1 MMGAVTT
8 HATPEPDSVQ
18 EDGAFDRPDPETAPE
33 PDSATSLPP
42 AGILPPAGADDE
54 ALRTWR
60 PSRRLIVLLT
70 ILVVV
75 VATLVAAATVPINM
89 VIEAPGPTWN
99 VLGSADT
106 DGSQDSNGQSSV
118 INVTGAQT
126 YPADGALRM
135 TTVSVRG
142 CPGSPVTALDV
153 IQAWFDDNKTIVDRN
168 TVCPESMSA
177 QEVEQVNQAQMT
189 SSQDAA
195 VVAALMETG
204 LATRMVLQVENL
216 AEEQTSTEI
225 QIGDILTSITPEGGP
240 TTQVTD
246 FGQLRALLTTIP
258 PGTRVTLGVERD
270 GAAVEAHLTTINP
283 KDADGDGNPDSEGSL
298 LGLVLSA
305 RADSDIDAT
314 FGLQDVGGPSA
325 GSMFALGI
333 VDALTPGDMT
343 GGKDI
348 AGTGTIEIDGQV
360 GAIGGIRQKMAGAQD
375 AGSDYFL
382 APASNCSEVVGHE
395 PRGMEVFAVSTL
407 HEAVGAVEAIA
418 AGDTSGLTTCEAVVA
433 APSS

>member
-418 AGDTSGLTTCEAVVA
+418 AGDTSDLTTCEAVTV
-433 APSS
+433 PSS

>member
-1 MMGAVTT
+1 MMVAVTI
-8 HATPEPDSVQ
+8 HAAPASDSAR
-18 EDGAFDRPDPETAPE
+18 EDGAADRPDPDAADRPA
-33 PDSATSLPP
+33 PDSAPSLPP
-42 AGILPPAGADDE
+42 TGDDGAE
-54 ALRTWR
+54 SRTWR
-60 PSRRLIVLLT
+60 PSPRLIALLT
-70 ILVVV
+70 VLAV
-75 VATLVAAATVPINM
+75 VAAAVVAAAVIPVNA

-99 VLGSADT
+99 VLGSADA
-106 DGSQDSNGQSSV
+106 DGPQESGGQGSV
-118 INVTGAQT
+118 INITGART

-153 IQAWFDDNKTIVDRN
+153 VLAWFDDDKTIVDRSL
-168 TVCPESMSA
+168 VCPESMSA

-204 LATRMVLQVENL
+204 LAARMVLQVQGL
-216 AEEQTSTEI
+216 DEEQTSTEI
-225 QIGDILTSITPEGGP
+225 RIGDVLASITPEGGP

-258 PGTRVTLGVERD
+258 PGTRVALGVERD
-270 GAAVEAHLTTINP
+270 GAPAEARLTTIGP
-283 KDADGDGNPDSEGSL
+283 KDADGDGAPDSEGSL
-298 LGLVLSA
+298 LGLHLSI
-305 RADSDIDAT
+305 RGDSDIDAT

-348 AGTGTIEIDGQV
+348 AGTGTIEIDGRV
-360 GAIGGIRQKMAGAQD
+360 GAIGGIRQKMAGARD

-382 APASNCSEVVGHE
+382 APAANCSEVIGHE
-395 PRGMEVFAVSTL
+395 PRGMAVFAVSTL

-418 AGDTSGLTTCEAVVA
+418 AGDTSGLTTCEAIA
-433 APSS
+433 TPSS

>member
-1 MMGAVTT
+1 MITIRQAAYGEATTGQGTPLSVSARTGDLLVLITCSQFGHVGRDGVPSGWTSVYSDGSTSRNRSGLVAWSWATGPDDATNLQWWSTSPDNTSRQRALLLAVSGVL
-8 HATPEPDSVQ
+8 PDSTPQCAGWQADPDTPPTTGLVVAQ
-18 EDGAFDRPDPETAPE
+18 EHGTQWAPVNAFTIDGAK
-33 PDSATSLPP
+33 
-42 AGILPPAGADDE
+42 
-54 ALRTWR
+54 
-60 PSRRLIVLLT
+60 
-70 ILVVV
+70 VVHPG
-75 VATLVAAATVPINM
+75 VA
-89 VIEAPGPTWN
+89 
-99 VLGSADT
+99 
-106 DGSQDSNGQSSV
+106 SNLSS
-118 INVTGAQT
+118 
-126 YPADGALRM
+126 
-135 TTVSVRG
+135 
-142 CPGSPVTALDV
+142 
-153 IQAWFDDNKTIVDRN
+153 W
-168 TVCPESMSA
+168 
-177 QEVEQVNQAQMT
+177 
-189 SSQDAA
+189 
-195 VVAALMETG
+195 
-204 LATRMVLQVENL
+204 
-216 AEEQTSTEI
+216 ST
-225 QIGDILTSITPEGGP
+225 
-240 TTQVTD
+240 
-246 FGQLRALLTTIP
+246 LRALLTTIP

-333 VDALTPGDMT
+333 IDALTPGDMT

-360 GAIGGIRQKMAGAQD
+360 GAIGGIRQKMAGARA

-418 AGDTSGLTTCEAVVA
+418 AGDTSGLATCETVVA

>member
-8 HATPEPDSVQ
+8 HATPEPDSVR
-18 EDGAFDRPDPETAPE
+18 EDGALDRPE
-33 PDSATSLPP
+33 PDAAPSLPSAEP
-42 AGILPPAGADDE
+42 LSPAGADD
-54 ALRTWR
+54 AMPQPWR

-70 ILVVV
+70 ILAVV
-75 VATLVAAATVPINM
+75 VAVIVAAATVPINM

-99 VLGSADT
+99 VLGSADA
-106 DGSQDSNGQSSV
+106 DGSQGSDGQSSV
-118 INVTGAQT
+118 INVTGART

-142 CPGSPVTALDV
+142 CPGFPVTTLDV
-153 IQAWFDDNKTIVDRN
+153 ILAWFDDDKTVVDRN

-204 LATRMVLQVENL
+204 LATRMVLQVEGL

-225 QIGDILTSITPEGGP
+225 QVGDILTSIAPEGGP

-246 FGQLRALLTTIP
+246 FSQLRALLTTIP

-270 GAAVEAHLTTINP
+270 GAAVEAHLTTIVP

-333 VDALTPGDMT
+333 VDSLTPGDLT

-348 AGTGTIEIDGQV
+348 AGTGTIAIDGQV
-360 GAIGGIRQKMAGAQD
+360 GAIGGIRQKMAGARA

-418 AGDTSGLTTCEAVVA
+418 AGDTSGLATCETVVA

>member
-142 CPGSPVTALDV
+142 CPGSPVTALDI

-270 GAAVEAHLTTINP
+270 GAAVEAHLTTIDP
-283 KDADGDGNPDSEGSL
+283 KDADGDGAPDSEGSL
-298 LGLVLSA
+298 LGLSLSA

-418 AGDTSGLTTCEAVVA
+418 AGDTSGLTTCEAVA

>member
-18 EDGAFDRPDPETAPE
+18 EDGAFDLPDSEITPE
-33 PDSATSLPP
+33 PGSVPSLPP
-42 AGILPPAGADDE
+42 AGILPPAGTDD
-54 ALRTWR
+54 AVPQTWR

-70 ILVVV
+70 VLVVV

-142 CPGSPVTALDV
+142 CPGIPVTTLDV
-153 IQAWFDDNKTIVDRN
+153 ILAWFDGNKTIVDRN

-204 LATRMVLQVENL
+204 LATRMVLRVEGL

-225 QIGDILTSITPEGGP
+225 QVGDVLTSITPEGGP
-240 TTQVTD
+240 ATQVTD
-246 FGQLRALLTTIP
+246 FGQLRTLLTTIP

-270 GAAVEAHLTTINP
+270 GAAVEARLTTIDP

-333 VDALTPGDMT
+333 VDSLTPGDLT

-360 GAIGGIRQKMAGAQD
+360 GAIGGIRQKMAGARA

-382 APASNCSEVVGHE
+382 APADNCSEVVGHE

-407 HEAVGAVEAIA
+407 HEAVGTVEAIA
-418 AGDTSGLTTCEAVVA
+418 AGDTSNLTTCEAVT